1 MKVTKNIRNFVEKQ
15 VEEIYAPITAHYE
28 EESKNAENAYDEL
41 CKIVIPI
48 WEKAVSTLS
57 EEIKKS
63 NNKYINSIDLT
74 SWDFKDYSCPTPT
87 RYKYRRDSKLFNEL
101 KENSEKIKDEKNE
114 KVSEILALLELG
126 AKKDELI
133 EMLEKLKKEVDGM
146 Y

>member
-41 CKIVIPI
+41 CEIVIPI
-48 WEKAVSTLS
+48 WEKAVNTLS

-74 SWDFKDYSCPTPT
+74 SWGFKDYGCPTPT
-87 RYKYRRDSKLFNEL
+87 KYKYHRDSKLFNEL
-101 KENSEKIKDEKNE
+101 EENSAKVKNERNE
-114 KVSEILALLELG
+114 KVNEILALLELG
-126 AKKDELI
+126 AKKHELM
-133 EMLEKLKKEVDGM
+133 EMLEKLKKEVDNM
-146 Y
+146 H